1 MTGGSYY
8 LGTQTRSCIGRRG
21 YFRFLNGLPPSARYT
36 SAATTSPSDPNIDW
50 VVVTLTLLPVDTDST
65 YSLGRRL
72 MGIEMRPHC
81 RPTRR
86 PGHCS
91 QTLNPRAAKST
102 TTDTAV
108 NQVGISQTPRLLCLD
123 DDSGRLS
130 PGHDQPHPFG
140 DCGFSG
146 RPRRLAH
153 RDRDRV
159 RFSIESRR
167 TTVTTPKA
175 NVRIWPL

>member
-1 MTGGSYY
+1 MG
-8 LGTQTRSCIGRRG
+8 
-21 YFRFLNGLPPSARYT
+21 
-36 SAATTSPSDPNIDW
+36 
-50 VVVTLTLLPVDTDST
+50 VTLTLLPVDTDST

-86 PGHCS
+86 RGHCS
-91 QTLNPRAAKST
+91 QTLNPTAANPIT
-102 TTDTAV
+102 TKTAV
-108 NQVGISQTPRLLCLD
+108 NQVAISQTPGLLCLD
-123 DDSGRLS
+123 DDPGQLS

-140 DCGFSG
+140 DCDCSG
-146 RPRRLAH
+146 SPCRLAH
-153 RDRDRV
+153 RGRV

-175 NVRIWPL
+175 NVRI